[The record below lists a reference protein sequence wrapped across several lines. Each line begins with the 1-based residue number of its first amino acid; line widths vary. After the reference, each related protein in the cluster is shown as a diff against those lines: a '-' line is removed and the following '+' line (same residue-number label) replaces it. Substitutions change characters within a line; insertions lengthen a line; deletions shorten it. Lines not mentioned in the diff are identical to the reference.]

1 MSDPLV
7 DEYWKTAYTEIKTL
21 DEICAWDVIDRTDDM
36 NVIYSKC
43 AYRFKIFQEIP
54 INKSKTH
61 FCARRYQQLEGVLLF
76 QTYAL
81 VVQWTTIS
89 VMLILEGLLLF
100 KSKQV
105 NVTAV
110 FLHVN
115 G

>member
-7 DEYWKTAYTEIKTL
+7 DEYWKTAYTEIKKL
-21 DEICAWDVIDRTDDM
+21 DEICAWDVIDRTDDI

-43 AYRFKIFQEIP
+43 AYRLKISKFP
-54 INKSKTH
+54 INKSKAH
-61 FCARRYQQLEGVLLF
+61 FCACGDQQLEGVLLF

-81 VVQWTTIS
+81 VLQWTANS
-89 VMLILEGLLLF
+89 VMLILEELLLF